1 VRIRESGQATLF
13 CQANVTMVKET
24 ISHIISETARSLGYM
39 IYDYAIYLKGENTR
53 INVKIDSL
61 AGISHADCE
70 AFSRELSQGLE
81 AGEIL
86 PNFFLEVSSPGI
98 RRRVR
103 SRDEFMRFTGAPVKI
118 VSRTDAGSRVVKGR
132 IGGVTETGVM
142 IESEKGETAVPFET
156 IDRANLDY

>member
-1 VRIRESGQATLF
+1 
-13 CQANVTMVKET
+13 MVKET
-24 ISHIISETARSLGYM
+24 ISHIIEETARSLGYM

-70 AFSRELSQGLE
+70 AFSHELSQGLD
-81 AGEIL
+81 AGEVL

-103 SRDEFMRFTGAPVKI
+103 NRDEFMRFTGAPVKI

-132 IGGVTETGVM
+132 IGDVTETGVI

-156 IDRANLDY
+156 IASANLDY